1 MIKDPDYGD
10 CGFEK
15 PYFSVT
21 AQKADEI
28 VVTFEKG
35 NCETFLID

>member
-1 MIKDPDYGD
+1 MIKDPDFGD

-15 PYFSVT
+15 PYFS
-21 AQKADEI
+21 DEI

>member
-1 MIKDPDYGD
+1 MIEDPDFRD

-21 AQKADEI
+21 AQKADNI

-35 NCETFLID
+35 NRETFLID

>member
-1 MIKDPDYGD
+1 MIKDPDFGD

-15 PYFSVT
+15 PYFSET
-21 AQKADEI
+21 AQRADEI

>member
-1 MIKDPDYGD
+1 MIKDLDFD
-10 CGFEK
+10 DSGFEK

-21 AQKADEI
+21 AQRADEI

-35 NCETFLID
+35 NFVTFLID